1 MIAVLTTNGGTVTH
15 GDGAATTLLVAT
27 IRGMLVFERE
37 DASAPW
43 DLTRTTLEDRHV
55 SALLYVPG
63 AGLLFAG
70 AHGQGSLVVS
80 KDLGLTWEPA
90 NNGLKSTHIYT
101 MAQQERDGKTVLFL
115 GTEPSALYRS
125 DDLGASW
132 VEIPE
137 MMTVPDQDRWTF
149 PPPPHIAHVKNI
161 SFHPAEPETLYV
173 CIEQGALLKTTDDG
187 KTWNEPRSYE
197 SENDKF
203 YHDNHRVVI
212 RPSNPKQIFMCG
224 GEGLH
229 YSADA
234 GETWVH
240 LMTRQDLI
248 GYPDAMFID
257 PRNENVLYLGGP
269 GNAPRDWGARK
280 SANATVLKSTDGG
293 VTWKHMRDGLP
304 EEIIGN
310 IEGMGMYRWDDKIM
324 LIAGTATGEIY
335 ATEND
340 GESWYVVSEDVP
352 PISKGGHYRWFLDAK
367 ERMTVED
374 RYGRNEH

>member
-1 MIAVLTTNGGTVTH
+1 MIAVLTTNGGTVTQ

-27 IRGMLVFERE
+27 IRGMLVFERA
-37 DASAPW
+37 DTCAPW
-43 DLTRTTLEDRHV
+43 KLTRKTLEDRHV
-55 SALLYVPG
+55 SSLLYVPN

-80 KDLGLTWEPA
+80 KDLGVTWEPA
-90 NNGLKSTHIYT
+90 NHGLNSTHIYT

-132 VEIPE
+132 VEIPA
-137 MMTVPDQDRWTF
+137 MMTVPDQDKWTF

-161 SFHPAEPETLYV
+161 AFHPAEPETLYI

-187 KTWNEPRSYE
+187 KTWTEPRSYE
-197 SENDKF
+197 SEHDKF
-203 YHDNHRVVI
+203 YHDNHRVLI
-212 RPSNPKQIFMCG
+212 RPSNPKQMFMCG

-257 PRNENVLYLGGP
+257 PRDENVLYLGGP

-280 SANATVLKSTDGG
+280 SANATVLRSADGG
-293 VTWKHMRDGLP
+293 VSWAHMRKGLP
-304 EEIIGN
+304 EEVIGN
-310 IEGMGMYRWDDKIM
+310 IEGMGLYHWDDKIM

-340 GESWYVVSEDVP
+340 GESWYVVSDDVP

-367 ERMTVED
+367 ERLNVED